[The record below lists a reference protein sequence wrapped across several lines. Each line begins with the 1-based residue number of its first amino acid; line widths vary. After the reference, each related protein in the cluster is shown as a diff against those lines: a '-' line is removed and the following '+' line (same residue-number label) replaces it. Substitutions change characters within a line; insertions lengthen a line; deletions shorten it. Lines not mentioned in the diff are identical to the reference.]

1 MSRRAGDIELRIE
14 ELVIEGL
21 PHADAR
27 RLAAALERE
36 LTLALNRPG
45 GTPFADAPP
54 GRTLAHTSL
63 DAGEVRAPPGASPQ
77 AVGRAAAGAV
87 ARGLRHLA
95 SGSNTTPTRR
105 GRP

>member
-45 GTPFADAPP
+45 GTPFADAPR
-54 GRTLAHTSL
+54 GRTLAHTSV

-87 ARGLRHLA
+87 ARGLRLA